1 MDTNQLPDTPWHI
14 GFVKKDEWDPRRHK
28 ARCIYHDAD
37 GICHQGRMGCF
48 MRKCPG
54 SAHCKYYAET
64 ESMAEEVRLRTRS
77 AEEERAEQMRSF
89 LFGGQAK
96 IQHEGQRPKTN
107 VAQPHNETERVCT
120 CFNGIES
127 IPLKEIVTT
136 NAYRQWKP
144 DPDELDELMKFYE
157 KYKKMDKPIL
167 VKIRDGHYTLED
179 NFLQYY
185 ISQKLHKKWIKS
197 TMDRKYLNGKKK

>member
-1 MDTNQLPDTPWHI
+1 MDVNQLPDTPWHI

-64 ESMAEEVRLRTRS
+64 ESMAEEVHLRTRS
-77 AEEERAEQMRSF
+77 VEEERAEQMENF
-89 LFGGQAK
+89 LFSGQAE
-96 IQHEGQRPKTN
+96 IQHERQQPKTN
-107 VAQPHNETERVCT
+107 AMQPHNEAERICAR
-120 CFNGIES
+120 FAGIES

-144 DPDELDELMKFYE
+144 NPDELDKLMKFYE
-157 KYKKMDKPIL
+157 EHKKMDKPIL

-185 ISQKLHKKWIKS
+185 ASLKLRKKWIKS